1 MRHYLTEQAAAAGRC
16 EVNAMLK
23 KITSDQVCLG
33 MYIHGFEGSW
43 IAHPFWKARFLLQNP
58 RDLEKIQQS
67 AVTAVWIDL
76 DKGQDCRPLPSV
88 AAPDSAELPAP
99 TLAAAAPAAVPA
111 APIMKAPSLAE
122 SLRSGSCQQEL
133 VHAAEVST
141 HAKLEVARL
150 FQDARL
156 GKAID
161 LGEMDAVVEQ
171 ISASVLRHPSAM
183 ISLTRLR
190 TADEYTYVHSVSVC
204 ALMTAVARQMGLSAA
219 EIQAA
224 GTAGL
229 LHDVGK
235 MLTPPEVLN
244 KPGKLTEAEFA
255 VMKRHPEQGVAL
267 LQEWQASAETL
278 DVCRHHHEKFDGS
291 GYPDGLAGTQISLL
305 SRIAAVCDVYDA
317 ISSTR
322 PYKTAWS
329 PAESIRRMAE
339 WQGHFDPQVFQAF
352 IKTLGIY
359 PIGSLVRLSTEQLAV
374 VVDQHPDNLLTPQVR
389 VFFSARS
396 RTPLPQRLLDLARAP
411 AGERILRR
419 ELPEE
424 WGFRN
429 LERLWQQA

>member
-1 MRHYLTEQAAAAGRC
+1 
-16 EVNAMLK
+16 MLK
-23 KITSDQVCLG
+23 KITSDEVCLG

-43 IAHPFWKARFLLQNP
+43 IDHPFWKARFLLQNP
-58 RDLEKIQQS
+58 RDLHKIRDS
-67 AVTAVWIDL
+67 AVTAVWIDSS
-76 DKGQDCRPLPSV
+76 KGLDCRPAAPSAAVEAPAPPASPAVQEMPAV
-88 AAPDSAELPAP
+88 AADAPAP
-99 TLAAAAPAAVPA
+99 VRVAAGGAPPASLAASVR
-111 APIMKAPSLAE
+111 L
-122 SLRSGSCQQEL
+122 GSCQQEL

-141 HAKLEVARL
+141 HAKYQVARL

-190 TADEYTYVHSVSVC
+190 SADEYTYIHSVSVC
-204 ALMTAVARQMGLSAA
+204 ALMTAVARQMGLSASDV
-219 EIQAA
+219 QAA

-235 MLTPPEVLN
+235 MLTPPEVLG
-244 KPGKLTEAEFA
+244 KPGRLTDEEFA

-267 LQEWQASAETL
+267 LQEWQATPETI

-291 GYPDGLAGTQISLL
+291 GYPDGLAGSHISLL

-339 WQGHFDPQVFQAF
+339 WKGHFDPQVFQAF
-352 IKTLGIY
+352 VKTLGIY

-374 VVDQHPDNLLTPQVR
+374 VVDQHSDNLLTPKVR
-389 VFFSARS
+389 VFFSTRS

-419 ELPEE
+419 ELPED

>member
-1 MRHYLTEQAAAAGRC
+1 
-16 EVNAMLK
+16 MLK

-43 IAHPFWKARFLLQNP
+43 IDHPFWKARFLLQNP
-58 RDLEKIQQS
+58 RDLDKIRES
-67 AVTAVWIDL
+67 AVTAVWIDSS
-76 DKGQDCRPLPSV
+76 KGRDCHSV
-88 AAPDSAELPAP
+88 APVATTESAALPAETP
-99 TLAAAAPAAVPA
+99 AASPAVAAAAPVAAPVAAAPSVEVSAAVR
-111 APIMKAPSLAE
+111 L
-122 SLRSGSCQQEL
+122 GSCQQEL
-133 VHAAEVST
+133 VQAAEVST
-141 HAKLEVARL
+141 HAKYQVARL

-190 TADEYTYVHSVSVC
+190 TADEYTYIHSVSVC

-219 EIQAA
+219 EVQAA

-235 MLTPPEVLN
+235 LLTPPEVLN
-244 KPGKLTEAEFA
+244 KPGRLTDEEFA

-267 LQEWQASAETL
+267 LEEWQASAETI

-339 WQGHFDPQVFQAF
+339 WKGHFDPQVFQAF
-352 IKTLGIY
+352 VKTLGIY

-374 VVDQHPDNLLTPQVR
+374 VVDQHPDNLLTPKVR
-389 VFFSARS
+389 VFFSTRS
-396 RTPLPQRLLDLARAP
+396 RTPLPQRLLDLSRAP

-419 ELPEE
+419 ELPED